1 MGEHRRSIEI
11 SNDTAQLGELRE
23 MVRDGIDAAGFPLKL
38 CNRVTIAVDEA
49 VTNIIE
55 HAYPDVPAGRGRI
68 QVRQIV
74 TAELYTIEITD
85 DGMLHFD
92 PRQHSTVDIQQ
103 HVASGKDSG
112 LGIFLIRRIMDTVD
126 YVYAKGER
134 NHLVMTK
141 KAE

>member
-1 MGEHRRSIEI
+1 MAADVRSLEI
-11 SNDTAQLGELRE
+11 TNDTAHLGELRE
-23 MVRDGIDAAGFPLKL
+23 MVRAGIEAAAFPLKL

-55 HAYPDVPAGRGRI
+55 HAYPDVPRGRGRI
-68 QVRQIV
+68 TVRQEV
-74 TAELYTIEITD
+74 TAELFRIEVID
-85 DGMLHFD
+85 DGMLHYD
-92 PRQHSTVDIQQ
+92 PHKHSTVDIEQ

-112 LGIFLIRRIMDTVD
+112 LGIFLIRRIMDSVD